1 MELTPRQFVAEVTKI
16 FNMPSRGRTAEQRQF
31 LHACGSLYKRKLSQ
45 KATNASNATVQSA
58 ILALDTELQA
68 QTGAPLSTALMETS
82 PDTCAFD
89 HYADELL
96 AALDAAAEPTITAES
111 AALSALLTLGEF
123 KSIDGEFGFE
133 LHSYMVGG
141 RRMQVGGGLVDSLKK
156 LGQTVCGLFTGG
168 VKSADDSAGYAIDS
182 VSAKITTPGFFKS
195 VASNLGI
202 AGVLFAGS
210 RDPVITLAIRVVNQL
225 NASLDIS
232 SYCGNVF
239 LFGTNVASLMSSLVM
254 VTPKIVAVMFL
265 WKVISIVR
273 ETLLEVGVAT
283 VNKMDDIPTNDTL
296 KAAMKSN
303 LPGLYE
309 TILKRVLAAM
319 GKKTTAAVAT
329 NSGSGSGSGSGSAA
343 AAPPA
348 YAPTPAR
355 VNTAVG
361 TNVGRAN
368 AGVGSNVGRVNAGV
382 GSNVGRV
389 NTAVGTNVGRTNT
402 AVGTNVSRVNVGVN
416 ASSVGELTSLA
427 PAPAAQAPKGRRR
440 GRASPSTEALQDV
453 NITSEEVVGALSAA
467 VSLPVEAVVV
477 PTANAPPL
485 QRSLSVAAAS
495 EEVVDLAPI
504 QAATDA
510 TSLGVLAEAVEE
522 YAAAESL
529 SKLKRTKR
537 GGRRTRRKGSKKGNK
552 KVKKSTRK

>member
-202 AGVLFAGS
+202 AGVLFAGT
-210 RDPVITLAIRVVNQL
+210 RDPVITLAIRVVNQI

-283 VNKMDDIPTNDTL
+283 VNKMEDIPTNDTL

-329 NSGSGSGSGSGSAA
+329 NVAAAA
-343 AAPPA
+343 AAPAAAPA

-355 VNTAVG
+355 ANTAVG
-361 TNVGRAN
+361 TNVARAN
-368 AGVGSNVGRVNAGV
+368 AGVGS
-382 GSNVGRV
+382 
-389 NTAVGTNVGRTNT
+389 NVGRTNT

-416 ASSVGELTSLA
+416 ASSVGELTSALA
-427 PAPAAQAPKGRRR
+427 PAPVQAPKGRRR
-440 GRASPSTEALQDV
+440 GRASASTEALQDV
-453 NITSEEVVGALSAA
+453 NTTSEEVVGALSAA

-477 PTANAPPL
+477 PAANASPL

-495 EEVVDLAPI
+495 EQVVDLAPI

-510 TSLGVLAEAVEE
+510 SSLGVLAEAVEE
-522 YAAAESL
+522 FAAAESL

-537 GGRRTRRKGSKKGNK
+537 GGRRTRRVKKVNKKG
-552 KVKKSTRK
+552 KKSMRK

>member
-16 FNMPSRGRTAEQRQF
+16 FNMPSRGRSAEQRQF

-45 KATNASNATVQSA
+45 KATNATNATVQSA
-58 ILALDTELQA
+58 ILALDTELEA

-168 VKSADDSAGYAIDS
+168 VKAADDSAGYAIDS

-239 LFGTNVASLMSSLVM
+239 LFGVNVASLMSSLVM
-254 VTPKIVAVMFL
+254 VTPKIVAVLFL
-265 WKVISIVR
+265 WKVVSIVR

-329 NSGSGSGSGSGSAA
+329 NVAGSAAAPGSGSAA
-343 AAPPA
+343 AA

-355 VNTAVG
+355 TNTAVG
-361 TNVGRAN
+361 T
-368 AGVGSNVGRVNAGV
+368 NVGRVNAGV
-382 GSNVGRV
+382 GSNVSRL
-389 NTAVGTNVGRTNT
+389 NTAVGTNVG
-402 AVGTNVSRVNVGVN
+402 RVNVGVN
-416 ASSVGELTSLA
+416 ASSVTALTSPLPA
-427 PAPAAQAPKGRRR
+427 PAPAQGKGRRR

-453 NITSEEVVGALSAA
+453 NTTSEEVVNALSAA

-477 PTANAPPL
+477 PAANAAPL

-495 EEVVDLAPI
+495 EQVVDLAPI

-510 TSLGVLAEAVEE
+510 SSLGVLAEAVEE
-522 YAAAESL
+522 YAAAEAL
-529 SKLKRTKR
+529 STLSGKRTKK

-552 KVKKSTRK
+552 KVKKSMRK

>member
-16 FNMPSRGRTAEQRQF
+16 FNMPSRGRSAEQRQF

-45 KATNASNATVQSA
+45 RATNATNASNASNATVQSA
-58 ILALDTELQA
+58 IRALDTELQA
-68 QTGAPLSTALMETS
+68 QTGAPLSTALRETS
-82 PDTCAFD
+82 PDMCPFD

-111 AALSALLTLGEF
+111 VALSSLLTLGEF

-156 LGQTVCGLFTGG
+156 LGGTVCGLFTGG
-168 VKSADDSAGYAIDS
+168 VKAADDSVGYAIDS

-210 RDPVITLAIRVVNQL
+210 RDPVITLAIRVVNQI

-239 LFGTNVASLMSSLVM
+239 LFGVNVASLMSSLVM
-254 VTPKIVAVMFL
+254 VTPKIVAVLFL
-265 WKVISIVR
+265 WKVVSIVR

-283 VNKMDDIPTNDTL
+283 VNKMDDIPTNDAL
-296 KAAMKSN
+296 KTAMKSN

-329 NSGSGSGSGSGSAA
+329 NVASAA
-343 AAPPA
+343 SASAG
-348 YAPTPAR
+348 
-355 VNTAVG
+355 VNAAVG
-361 TNVGRAN
+361 SNMSRANAGVGSNMSRAN
-368 AGVGSNVGRVNAGV
+368 AGVGSNVGRVN
-382 GSNVGRV
+382 
-389 NTAVGTNVGRTNT
+389 
-402 AVGTNVSRVNVGVN
+402 VGVN
-416 ASSVGELTSLA
+416 ASSVSALTSPAAQQA
-427 PAPAAQAPKGRRR
+427 PSAAQAPKGRRR
-440 GRASPSTEALQDV
+440 GRASASTEALHQV
-453 NITSEEVVGALSAA
+453 NTSSEEVVTALSAA
-467 VSLPVEAVVV
+467 VAEPVTAVVV
-477 PTANAPPL
+477 PSTNVGNASSGQAQL
-485 QRSLSVAAAS
+485 QRSLSVPAAS
-495 EEVVDLAPI
+495 EQIVDLAPI
-504 QAATDA
+504 QASTEAA
-510 TSLGVLAEAVEE
+510 SLTVLAEAVDE
-522 YAAAESL
+522 YAAAEALVTL
-529 SKLKRTKR
+529 SGKRVKR
-537 GGRRTRRKGSKKGNK
+537 GGRRTKRVKVKVKSKKSKG
-552 KVKKSTRK
+552 KKSTRK